1 VPGGSRV
8 ELGKVLLG
16 IVVAAVLL
24 SAAPSGPAGALEL
37 QSVRDGHGRFTIS
50 LPTTW
55 QIDQSRTDR
64 ALSAKSAEPPGTP
77 PDSVEVFIR
86 DMAFPVSPE
95 ACAGQVAWAMRITIH
110 QWTTLSEGPDSIGGL
125 PAYSRTYTWHVKSG
139 EEHRSLQTCVPV
151 GRRVFVIIGTTMNT
165 PERIAQIF
173 PELTRMIG
181 TFRPAS
187 APDQSAPGQNPSGGG
202 THN

>member
-1 VPGGSRV
+1 MPGGRRV
-8 ELGKVLLG
+8 KMGKVLLG
-16 IVVAAVLL
+16 IAVTAGL
-24 SAAPSGPAGALEL
+24 SAAAPSGPAGALDL
-37 QSVRDGHGRFTIS
+37 QSVRDSHGRFTIS

-55 QIDQSRTDR
+55 QIDQSRKDR
-64 ALSAKSAEPPGTP
+64 ALSAKSGGSQDAP
-77 PDSVEVFIR
+77 PDTVEVFIR
-86 DMAFPVSPE
+86 DMPFPVSPE
-95 ACAGQVAWAMRITIH
+95 ACAGQVAWAMRMTIH

>member
-1 VPGGSRV
+1 MPGGRRV
-8 ELGKVLLG
+8 KLGKVLLG
-16 IVVAAVLL
+16 IVVAAGLL
-24 SAAPSGPAGALEL
+24 SAAPSGPAGALDL

-55 QIDQSRTDR
+55 QIDQSRQDR
-64 ALSAKSAEPPGTP
+64 ALSAKSGGSQDTP
-77 PDSVEVFIR
+77 PDTVEVFIR
-86 DMAFPVSPE
+86 DMPFPVSPE
-95 ACAGQVAWAMRITIH
+95 ACAGQVAWAMRMTIH

-125 PAYSRTYTWHVKSG
+125 PAYSRIYTWHLKSG

-165 PERIAQIF
+165 PDRVAQSF

-181 TFRPAS
+181 TFRPGLAS
-187 APDQSAPGQNPSGGG
+187 VPSAPGQDPPTSGA
-202 THN
+202 HN